1 MGEIRVEAAYDD
13 FERSS
18 MTSVRNRY
26 SSLPAPALVCL
37 WSLAAVGA
45 LVSVLTAGT
54 LGDVGAAG
62 FQKAYF
68 GATKPRTW
76 AKYTMTIDGKTESVH
91 TSSRLPDEKGRARVR
106 VRTDFTSGAYQ
117 GTWSLSDYTLKAG
130 YSVENDALDYGK
142 ATESL
147 TMRSKSATKPMKM
160 KPDMLEAMLNQMPD
174 YASTAVFVSTET
186 VGGKTCDHYKYSQ
199 KHPGSPEQ
207 IETGELWLSDT
218 VPFGLVRQRAVFKEP
233 SGKVVTE
240 YEMNLAE
247 SGTGAAPETKASKRP
262 PASKPLR

>member
-1 MGEIRVEAAYDD
+1 
-13 FERSS
+13 
-18 MTSVRNRY
+18 MTSARNRF
-26 SSLPAPALVCL
+26 SF
-37 WSLAAVGA
+37 LAASA
-45 LVSVLTAGT
+45 LVSILMAGT
-54 LGDVGAAG
+54 LTGAGATG

-68 GATKPRTW
+68 GATKPGTW
-76 AKYTMTIDGKTESVH
+76 AKYTMTVDAKTESVC

-106 VRTDFTSGAYQ
+106 VRTDFTSGAFQ

-147 TMRSKSATKPMKM
+147 TMRSKTATKPLKM
-160 KPDMLEAMLNQMPD
+160 KPDMLKAMLKQMPD

-186 VGGKTCDHYKYSQ
+186 VSGKACDHYKYSQ

-218 VPFGLVRQRAVFKEP
+218 VPFGLVRHRAVFKEP

-240 YEMNLAE
+240 YEMNLME
-247 SGTGAAPETKASKRP
+247 SGTGAAPEPKTNRP
-262 PASKPLR
+262 APASKSPRSPTPAKKSASR